1 MSKDS
6 ETGPFVFTLLHQCWR
21 TARQNSFPTE
31 LRRAY
36 GCRDWKIYG
45 TRHEPMN
52 YYNFILYERL
62 RWCHKCSEL
71 DWNSKLLWSKY
82 HKTPFIPFVDG
93 HIFTLLFIYFQKEV
107 IMVSQMS
114 QRSFV
119 LHSPGTWQRRSAA
132 CVTPCSVFSPDQF
145 VFFVAKVKNV
155 HVMCMSRKIMGIKSP
170 LKVFSAARQKIV
182 LQMGASDERGGG
194 PSLWIWLTL
203 EIFIKSDNI
212 LSAVSSAVCSDAAS
226 RFPPA

>member
-1 MSKDS
+1 M
-6 ETGPFVFTLLHQCWR
+6 F
-21 TARQNSFPTE
+21 
-31 LRRAY
+31 
-36 GCRDWKIYG
+36 
-45 TRHEPMN
+45 
-52 YYNFILYERL
+52 
-62 RWCHKCSEL
+62 EL
-71 DWNSKLLWSKY
+71 DWNSKLLWNKY

-114 QRSFV
+114 QWSFV

-155 HVMCMSRKIMGIKSP
+155 HVLCTSRKIMGIKSP

-182 LQMGASDERGGG
+182 LQMGASDEREARRSGYDLHWRFLSRVITFYL
-194 PSLWIWLTL
+194 PSPLLCAQMRPA
-203 EIFIKSDNI
+203 D
-212 LSAVSSAVCSDAAS
+212 
-226 RFPPA
+226 FPLPNLGVIYHVALCLYLGTFKCFCWM